1 MTVQIVGRLLLMLG
15 GTAGGLF
22 AAGELRARH
31 RFLAAMERAA
41 GYMRGEISDLGTPLP
56 VLFGHLSGDETT
68 DFFFRLATQGEIGM
82 REAAWQ
88 TAAESARGKY
98 RLCEADVRALLLL
111 GEGLG
116 QYGLEDQLRRLAAAE
131 RELAR
136 RAAAAEENRQ
146 RYAKLLRF
154 GGFAAGA
161 VAALLI

>member
-1 MTVQIVGRLLLMLG
+1 MTAQIIGRLLFMLG
-15 GTAGGLF
+15 GAAGGFF

-31 RFLAAMERAA
+31 HFLAAMERAA
-41 GYMRGEISDLGTPLP
+41 AHMRGEIGDLGTPLP
-56 VLFGHLSGDETT
+56 VLFERLSADETAG
-68 DFFFRLATQGEIGM
+68 FFFRLVMEGETGM

-88 TAAESARGKY
+88 IAAKSAREKY
-98 RLCEADVRALLLL
+98 RLCDADMQALLIL

-131 RELAR
+131 RALAR
-136 RAAAAEENRQ
+136 RTAAAEENRQ

-154 GGFAAGA
+154 VGFAAGA

>member
-1 MTVQIVGRLLLMLG
+1 MTAQLIGRFCLMLG
-15 GTAGGLF
+15 GMAGGFF

-31 RFLAAMERAA
+31 RFLVAMERAA
-41 GYMRGEISDLGTPLP
+41 GYMRGEIGDLGTPLP
-56 VLFGHLSGDETT
+56 VLFGFLSGDAAAG
-68 DFFFRLATQGEIGM
+68 FFFRLATQGETGM
-82 REAAWQ
+82 RDADWQ
-88 TAAESARGKY
+88 FAAEAARGKY
-98 RLCEADVRALLLL
+98 RLCEADVQALLLL

-116 QYGLEDQLRRLAAAE
+116 RYGLEDQLRRLAAAE
-131 RELAR
+131 RALAR